1 MQLLI
6 IIVWNEQ
13 FITAD
18 WLYQYAAG
26 CHCRNS
32 CCVCFE
38 FRFSSNV
45 HQTLQL
51 SQGSRCS
58 ECRCSN
64 CSDNI
69 NVTPAHWMS
78 IYRTFVRSRLTCGW
92 YIQCLWIT
100 DGRCQEFSVMA
111 CPHWHWSQSQQK
123 SWLLSPSSSG
133 LSGNYSPGIWGAPAS
148 TLVWG
153 SRDTEPLVG
162 GRGKH
167 ANPKAFSL
175 LADQGIRQIC
185 FLFKEFANSLEDKS
199 VPRFATFVSSF
210 YQSRTGIAY
219 ILCLSVSMSVCLSVY
234 MYVNFR
240 FFCDYT
246 SLYLLR
252 DVTLRTVIAKFTE
265 KVETEL
271 RKVDK

>member
-1 MQLLI
+1 MFTKRYNCRKAAAVLNAAVPTTPIPTISMSRRPTGCL
-6 IIVWNEQ
+6 
-13 FITAD
+13 FIEHSYGHA
-18 WLYQYAAG
+18 WRVAG
-26 CHCRNS
+26 TYS
-32 CCVCFE
+32 VFE
-38 FRFSSNV
+38 S
-45 HQTLQL
+45 QT
-51 SQGSRCS
+51 GGARKF
-58 ECRCSN
+58 
-64 CSDNI
+64 I
-69 NVTPAHWMS
+69 
-78 IYRTFVRSRLTCGW
+78 
-92 YIQCLWIT
+92 
-100 DGRCQEFSVMA
+100 FSVMA